1 MWPDFPHP
9 RWDIDVCLS
18 HFGDA
23 SERWKEA
30 VNNCNF
36 IHAVQLVLPGMTRV
50 PEDISTW
57 MASQEYDVVQ
67 SVPVKDL
74 VSWDFVQTFA
84 RQGKLHLLS
93 VNTSMSDG
101 NCMAV
106 TPEGQLW
113 LSLQEDVYHGTG
125 LEYSHL
131 TCNSKE
137 HRVYG
142 SMVDLRKE
150 CFRPEKNNYERLRQS
165 LERCG
170 ELVANV
176 AVSWEPPEGIPV
188 PAATSARGHFSRA
201 GYTVVTCKPR
211 HRSSVEFS
219 QSAPAALETLNL
231 EGEDELLPVHEWLGA
246 AVCGIALRDPENR
259 DDEFVSR
266 YHCPQPSTEVS
277 RLLVADW
284 RGFFT
289 PTCVLQL
296 LSLLRQCMVE
306 EELPFFCLVLHRFDD
321 DPTQPFDK
329 HRSLLLGRS
338 SELSIVCAANGR
350 YCLFRSPK

>member
-9 RWDIDVCLS
+9 RWDIEVCVS

-30 VNNCNF
+30 VSNCNF
-36 IHAVQLVLPGMTRV
+36 IHAVQLVLPGMTKV
-50 PEDISTW
+50 PEDVNSW
-57 MASQEYDVVQ
+57 MASQEYHVVQ
-67 SVPVKDL
+67 SMPVKDL

-93 VNTSMSDG
+93 VNTSMSEG
-101 NCMAV
+101 NCVAV
-106 TPEGQLW
+106 TPAGQLW
-113 LSLQEDVYHGTG
+113 LSLQEDVFHGTG

-131 TCNSKE
+131 SSSSKE

-142 SMVDLRKE
+142 SMIDLRKE
-150 CFRPEKNNYERLRQS
+150 CFRPEKKNYERVRQS

-176 AVSWEPPEGIPV
+176 AVCWEPPEEPPSL
-188 PAATSARGHFSRA
+188 PALSAKSHFSHA
-201 GYTVVTCKPR
+201 GYNVVTCKPR
-211 HRSSVEFS
+211 HRSSVEFT
-219 QSAPAALETLNL
+219 QSTPAALETLDL
-231 EGEDELLPVHEWLGA
+231 EEEDLLPVHEWLGA
-246 AVCGIALRDPENR
+246 VVCGIASRDPENL

-289 PTCVLQL
+289 PACVVHLV
-296 LSLLRQCMVE
+296 SLLRQCMVGE
-306 EELPFFCLVLHRFDD
+306 EWPFFCLVLHRFDD
-321 DPTQPFDK
+321 DPTQPCDK

>member
-9 RWDIDVCLS
+9 RWDIEVCVS

-30 VNNCNF
+30 VSNCNF
-36 IHAVQLVLPGMTRV
+36 IHAVQLVLPGMTKV
-50 PEDISTW
+50 PEDVNSW
-57 MASQEYDVVQ
+57 MASQEYHVVQ
-67 SVPVKDL
+67 SMPVKDL

-84 RQGKLHLLS
+84 RQG
-93 VNTSMSDG
+93 
-101 NCMAV
+101 
-106 TPEGQLW
+106 QLW
-113 LSLQEDVYHGTG
+113 LSLQEDVFHGTG

-131 TCNSKE
+131 SSSSKE

-142 SMVDLRKE
+142 SMIDLRKE
-150 CFRPEKNNYERLRQS
+150 CFRPEKKNYERVRQS

-176 AVSWEPPEGIPV
+176 AVCWEPPEEPPSL
-188 PAATSARGHFSRA
+188 PALSAKSHFSHA
-201 GYTVVTCKPR
+201 GYNVVTCKPR
-211 HRSSVEFS
+211 HRSSVEFT
-219 QSAPAALETLNL
+219 QSTPAALETLDL
-231 EGEDELLPVHEWLGA
+231 EEEDLLPVHEWLGA
-246 AVCGIALRDPENR
+246 VVCGIASRDPENL

-289 PTCVLQL
+289 PACVVHLV
-296 LSLLRQCMVE
+296 SLLRQCMVGE
-306 EELPFFCLVLHRFDD
+306 EWPFFCLVLHRFDD
-321 DPTQPFDK
+321 DPTQPCDK